1 MKQTNSCAKK
11 QKKQKKYTGLSDAER
26 SEIATNLRRGFS
38 QRDIALALER
48 SPNTISLEIKH
59 NSVNGSYNAKK
70 AKAKSRLSRKSR
82 RFQWK
87 KIEQD
92 TKLRGFIIAHLAPP
106 HDWSPGAI
114 SGYLKHGQTELTYV
128 SSPQIYA
135 WLYSS
140 RGQPYCRYLCTKR
153 YKTRKRTKKTERV
166 MIPDRISITERP
178 ASASERLKAGDWEYD
193 SILSSKRSGSKA
205 ALAVA
210 QERVT
215 KLVRVKLVPNLKPAP
230 YAEAIIRLLIGFLVR
245 TMTTDNGI
253 ENKQHRLI
261 TVATR
266 AVVYFTDP
274 YSSWQKGGV
283 ENVNKMI
290 RRYFPKS
297 TNFSNVT
304 QAQVDE
310 AVRRINN
317 KPRASLGFKSALQSA
332 KEKGLLLDGVSY

>member
-1 MKQTNSCAKK
+1 MEQTNSGAKK
-11 QKKQKKYTGLSDAER
+11 DKKYTCLSDAER
-26 SEIATNLRRGFS
+26 SEIATNLRRGLS

-48 SPNTISLEIKH
+48 SPNTISLEIKN
-59 NSVNGSYNAKK
+59 NSVDGIYNAKK

-82 RFQWK
+82 RFQWQ

-92 TKLRGFIIAHLAPP
+92 TSLRDFIIEHLSPP

-114 SGYLKHGQTELTYV
+114 SGYLKHEQTKLTYV

-140 RGQPYCRYLCTKR
+140 RGQPYCQYLCTER
-153 YKTRKRTKKTERV
+153 YHPKKRTKQTERV
-166 MIPDRISITERP
+166 MIPDRTSIDDRP
-178 ASASERLKAGDWEYD
+178 TNASERLKAGDWEYD
-193 SILSSKRSGSKA
+193 SIVSSKRSGSKA

-215 KLVRVKLVPNLKPAP
+215 KLVRVSLVPNLKPEP
-230 YAEAIIRLLIGFLVR
+230 YAQVIIRLVVGLLVR

-253 ENKQHRLI
+253 ENKQHKLI
-261 TVATR
+261 TA
-266 AVVYFTDP
+266 ALGAIVYFTDP

-290 RRYFPKS
+290 RRYFPKG

-332 KEKGLLLDGVSY
+332 QEKGLLLGEVSY

>member
-1 MKQTNSCAKK
+1 MKQTNSGTKK
-11 QKKQKKYTGLSDAER
+11 EKKYTGLSDAER

-48 SPNTISLEIKH
+48 SPNTISLEIKN
-59 NSVNGSYNAKK
+59 NSVDGTYNAKK
-70 AKAKSRLSRKSR
+70 AKDKSRLSRKSR
-82 RFQWK
+82 RFQWQ
-87 KIEQD
+87 KIEHD
-92 TKLRGFIIAHLAPP
+92 TRLRDFITQHLAPP
-106 HDWSPGAI
+106 YDWSPGAI
-114 SGYLKHGQTELTYV
+114 AGYLKHEQTELAYV

-140 RGQPYCRYLCTKR
+140 RGQPYCQYLCSKR
-153 YKTRKRTKKTERV
+153 YKTKKRTKKTERV
-166 MIPDRISITERP
+166 MIQGRISITERP
-178 ASASERLKAGDWEYD
+178 ASIDERLVAGDWEYD
-193 SILSSKRSGSKA
+193 SIVSSKRSGSKA

-215 KLVRVKLVPNLKPAP
+215 KLVRVKLVSSLRPAP
-230 YAEAIIRLLIGFLVR
+230 YAQAIIRLLIGFLVR

-253 ENKQHRLI
+253 ENKQHKLI
-261 TVATR
+261 TAATR
-266 AVVYFTDP
+266 AIVYFTDP

-290 RRYFPKS
+290 RRYFPKG

-332 KEKGLLLDGVSY
+332 QEKGLLLDGVSY